1 MKMKKKNNSE
11 KKLTVKTVNQVRGQ
25 REYLRGETL
34 LTEIAILN
42 WIVL

>member
-11 KKLTVKTVNQVRGQ
+11 KKLNVKIVNQARGQ
-25 REYLRGETL
+25 KETLRGEIL
-34 LTEIAILN
+34 STEIAILN